1 MRNAI
6 IDGAFRAMKCGVDL
20 KSAKNDP
27 SKFSEG
33 CDHEC
38 RQDTVFPVDGF
49 PAVVDIQSLGGFKSE
64 VQQADDDA

>member
-1 MRNAI
+1 MT
-6 IDGAFRAMKCGVDL
+6 DGAFRAKRCGVDL
-20 KSAKNDP
+20 KSAKNGP
-27 SKFSEG
+27 SEFSEG
-33 CDHEC
+33 YCHER